1 MTTIINYLTRI
12 RFGRGELARIDEEL
26 RSLGIT
32 RPLVVTDRGI
42 LESGVFQRF
51 MMTSGLPSDT
61 TVFQDTPAN
70 PTESAVESALD
81 MLKSNECNG
90 LIAVGGGSS
99 IDLAKGV
106 ALLATH
112 APPLRQY
119 AVIEGGAGKIRS
131 DVLPLIAVPTTAG
144 TGSEVGRASL
154 ISMHDEHKLGFIS
167 PYLIPSVAICDPEMT
182 DSLPRYLTAA
192 TGMDA
197 IAHCIETFLSPR
209 MNPPADA
216 IAMDGLKRA
225 IQNIEDAAG
234 EHPSKEARDEM
245 MMAALEGALAFQK
258 GLGAVHSLSH
268 ALGGFHELKL
278 HHGTLNAIL
287 IPAVLRF
294 NQSHCE
300 ARFATLREV
309 IGLSS
314 DADVSVFFV
323 ELNARLGLPQRLSE
337 LGVTHEIFDKV
348 ADWACEDHSTP
359 TNPRP
364 VTKADFLEMLA
375 EAL

>member
-12 RFGRGELARIDEEL
+12 RFGQGEVAHIDEEL
-26 RSLGIT
+26 HTLGVT
-32 RPLVVTDRGI
+32 RPLLVTDRG
-42 LESGVFQRF
+42 LMESGVFKNF
-51 MMTSGLPSDT
+51 METSRLPSDT
-61 TVFQDTPAN
+61 PVFQDTPAN
-70 PTESAVESALD
+70 PTESAVESALA
-81 MLKSNECNG
+81 LLQAHECDG
-90 LIAVGGGSS
+90 LIAMGGGSS

-119 AVIEGGAGKIRS
+119 AIIEGGASRIQP
-131 DVLPLIAVPTTAG
+131 DVLPLVAIPTTAG

-154 ISMHDEHKLGFIS
+154 ISMRDEHKLGFIS
-167 PYLIPSVAICDPEMT
+167 PYLIPSVAICDPAMT
-182 DSLPRYLTAA
+182 ASLPRYLTAA

-197 IAHCIETFLSPR
+197 IAHCVETFLSPR
-209 MNPPADA
+209 VNPPADA

-225 IQNIEDAAG
+225 MQNIEDAAG
-234 EHPSKEARDEM
+234 EHPSMEARSEM
-245 MMAALEGALAFQK
+245 MMAAMEGALAFQK

-287 IPAVLRF
+287 MPAVMRF
-294 NQSHCE
+294 NQPHCV
-300 ARFATLREV
+300 AKFVTLREAM
-309 IGLSS
+309 GLPA
-314 DADVSVFFV
+314 DADVSAFFG
-323 ELNARLGLPQRLSE
+323 ELNARLGLPERLGD
-337 LGVTHEIFDKV
+337 LGVTREMFDKA

-364 VTKADFLEMLA
+364 VTKADFLEILA